1 MTSYL
6 AVIIGCSTGGV
17 NALCKILSGIPK
29 EFSLPIII
37 VSHLC
42 PNAISLLSSVLDN
55 NTELCVIDAEEKVL
69 PKPHHVYTAP
79 PNYHLLIDDNGKF
92 ALNVDPKVC
101 FSRPSI
107 DVSFE
112 TAAEYYR
119 ENLIS
124 IILTGANSDGT
135 EGAKMVKNNGGL
147 VIVQTPETAEAKT
160 MPESVIN
167 AGYADHIIPLQ
178 DISAKLLELIGNRY
192 EC

>member
-17 NALCKILSGIPK
+17 NALCTILSRIPK
-29 EFSLPIII
+29 DFPLPIII

-42 PNAISLLSSVLDN
+42 PNTISLLSNVLDK
-55 NTELCVIDAEEKVL
+55 NTELSVLDAEEKVI
-69 PKPHHVYTAP
+69 PKAHHVYTAP
-79 PNYHLLIDDNGKF
+79 PNYHLLIDDNGEF

-135 EGAKMVKNNGGL
+135 QGAKMVKNNGGL
-147 VIVQTPETAEAKT
+147 VIVQTPESAEAKT
-160 MPESVIN
+160 MPNSVIN
-167 AGYADHIIPLQ
+167 AGYADHVLPLQ
-178 DISAKLLELIGNRY
+178 DISAKLLELTNWKPI
-192 EC
+192 